1 MENFFTT
8 KLKEDV
14 DVNILEEKSDYRNI
28 KYK

>member
-1 MENFFTT
+1 MENFFTP